1 MCAKKEPVKS
11 RTDPR
16 LYWPKRCLSLCK
28 AVCPRWREGV
38 ALDAGQ
44 CHMLAGWSITT
55 SCCNCPSTRTVS
67 CTQHNNAA
75 QIVAVKQIWYSYCMS
90 FLFFNHCHKMCI
102 FVCFAENV
110 NLYLV
115 SLAYR
120 LRVIIFIDDWG
131 LHSYVPCYMCCH
143 LSTINSLY

>member
-1 MCAKKEPVKS
+1 MCAKKAPAKS

-75 QIVAVKQIWYSYCMS
+75 QIVAVKQIWYSYCMP

-102 FVCFAENV
+102 FVCCCWECKLVPGITCMQAKSYHIHRWLRSPFLCSL
-110 NLYLV
+110 LYV
-115 SLAYR
+115 
-120 LRVIIFIDDWG
+120 
-131 LHSYVPCYMCCH
+131 
-143 LSTINSLY
+143 LSFEHY